1 MREEIRAIVTMSIFC
16 LIAIWVVFA
25 FSGCAAKKYYF
36 ESCQKVE
43 NGGYVCE

>member
-1 MREEIRAIVTMSIFC
+1 MKPTITIIMLTGLALWALLSFT
-16 LIAIWVVFA
+16 
-25 FSGCAAKKYYF
+25 GCAAKKYYF